1 MSDST
6 QKSALLEQL
15 EENLV
20 KLTLTIEAAP
30 FEDALNRAY
39 LKNRGKISLPGFRKG
54 RAPRKM
60 IEMQFGKEVFY
71 EDALDFAFPDAFE
84 AAIKEHG
91 LDVVS
96 APSVDIEGGEDGG
109 AIIYAE
115 VYTKPVVEI
124 EDYAGIEYTQPD
136 VEVADEEVNA
146 EIDRERE
153 KNSRI
158 HSVTDRAAEDSDIVV
173 IDFEGF
179 VDDVAFPGGS
189 AEKFE
194 LTLGSKSF
202 IPGFED
208 QIIGKNIGDA
218 FDVDVTF
225 PEEYHAEE
233 LAGKP
238 AVFKVVLHEIKH
250 KEVPEADDSFA
261 QEVSEFDTLDEYK
274 ADIKAKI
281 AKRKADMADRD
292 IENQLLKGLS
302 ERISLDVPKPM
313 IDTESDR
320 ILRDFA
326 NRVQSQGMDFGRYM
340 EMMGMD
346 VNGLR
351 AMYAEQAKQN
361 VLSRLALEAIIKKE
375 GLEASEEEYE
385 QELDRLS
392 EAYSIEKDKLVETI
406 GEDEKEAIK
415 EDVKAKKALD
425 MIKAAAV
432 AVEKKDEE
440 EASEEND
447 ES

>member
-6 QKSALLEQL
+6 QKSALIEHV

-20 KLTLTIEAAP
+20 KLTLNIEAAP

-39 LKNRGKISLPGFRKG
+39 LRNRDKISLPGFRKG

-60 IEMQFGKEVFY
+60 IEMQFGKNVFY
-71 EDALDFAFPDAFE
+71 DDALDFVFPAAFE

-96 APSVDIEGGEDGG
+96 TPEVDIEEGENGG
-109 AIIYAE
+109 AIIYAQ
-115 VYTKPVVEI
+115 VYTKPVVEDV
-124 EDYAGIEYTQPD
+124 DYTGLEYTQSNI
-136 VEVADEEVNA
+136 EVADEEVSS
-146 EIDRERE
+146 EVDRERE
-153 KNSRI
+153 KNHRMHFI
-158 HSVTDRAAEDSDIVV
+158 TDRAAQDGDIAV

-179 VDDVAFPGGS
+179 SDGVPFQGGA
-189 AEKFE
+189 AENFE

-202 IPGFED
+202 IPGFEE

-238 AVFKVVLHEIKH
+238 VIFKVALHEIKL
-250 KEVPEADDSFA
+250 KELPEADDSFA
-261 QEVSEFDTLDEYK
+261 QEISEFDSLYEYK

-281 AKRKADMADRD
+281 AKRKEEMANAE
-292 IENQLLKGLS
+292 IENQLLKGLA
-302 ERISLDVPKPM
+302 ERIASNVPKAM
-313 IDTESDR
+313 VDTETDR
-320 ILRDFA
+320 LLRDFA
-326 NRVQSQGMDFGRYM
+326 NRVQSQGMDFSRYM

-346 VNGLR
+346 VSRLR
-351 AMYAEQAKQN
+351 SMYADQAEQN

-375 GLEASEEEYE
+375 GLAASDDEYE
-385 QELDRLS
+385 QEIGRLS
-392 EAYSIEKDKLVETI
+392 EVYSIEIDKLTETI

-415 EDVKAKKALD
+415 DDLKAKKALE

-432 AVEKKDEE
+432 AVEKKEE
-440 EASEEND
+440 ENNED
-447 ES
+447 E